1 MLNFG
6 ERQKI
11 AREALRTRLQ
21 VSHVHAFEFRTCTCI
36 LRVRLSHAKIGGY
49 SQSSK
54 TIEKCKNASS
64 LNRDKPQ
71 ASSEVCMGFMQCLV
85 TKHNLCFLHP

>member
-11 AREALRTRLQ
+11 AQGTLRTRLR
-21 VSHVHAFEFRTCTCI
+21 VPHVHARSSFARARPFEFRTYTCI
-36 LRVRLSHAKIGGY
+36 LRVRLSLAKIGDY
-49 SQSSK
+49 SQSTR

-71 ASSEVCMGFMQCLV
+71 ASSEVCMGFTQC
-85 TKHNLCFLHP
+85 